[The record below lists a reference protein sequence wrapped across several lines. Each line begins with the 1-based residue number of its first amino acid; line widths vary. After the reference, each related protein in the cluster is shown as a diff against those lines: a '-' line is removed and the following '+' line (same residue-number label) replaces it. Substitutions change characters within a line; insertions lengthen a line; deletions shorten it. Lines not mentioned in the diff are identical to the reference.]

1 MYFACERDHRLP
13 PLNVVALATLTGAL
27 LLCWLVLCSR
37 EPAFAPPSLAEALPR
52 LGESIGAAPRPAAS
66 PVEAAPA
73 DPVLSTLQQPV
84 QAESSDA
91 LFRASQVLDRCST
104 AARPDTLRFS
114 ERAGVAAAQQRALE
128 QRLDWCEVTLGYLL
142 SGADGDPNQLR
153 LRALH
158 GGSLLAEANALDI
171 LAARHGVAYA
181 EDLAREFLAT
191 GDPEFIVA
199 VASWVADRPAGYAP
213 AVSGLDLQFLGP
225 ERRTLLFEL

>member
-1 MYFACERDHRLP
+1 
-13 PLNVVALATLTGAL
+13 
-27 LLCWLVLCSR
+27 
-37 EPAFAPPSLAEALPR
+37 
-52 LGESIGAAPRPAAS
+52 
-66 PVEAAPA
+66 
-73 DPVLSTLQQPV
+73 
-84 QAESSDA
+84 
-91 LFRASQVLDRCST
+91 
-104 AARPDTLRFS
+104 
-114 ERAGVAAAQQRALE
+114 
-128 QRLDWCEVTLGYLL
+128 LGYLL

-213 AVSGLDLQFLGP
+213 AVPGLDLQFLGP
-225 ERRTLLFEL
+225 ERRTLLFELAAQSLACGFGQDCGIAGALMQDYCIELGICYTSFDHAAERELLSPRDFERMLGLRDALQAGIATGDYGAFGL